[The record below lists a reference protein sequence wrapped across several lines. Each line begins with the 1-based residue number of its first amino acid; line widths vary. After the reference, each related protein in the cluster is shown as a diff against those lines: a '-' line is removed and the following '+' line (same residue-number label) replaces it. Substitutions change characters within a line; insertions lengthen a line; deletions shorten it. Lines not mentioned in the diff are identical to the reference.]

1 MDFLY
6 SFFVPF
12 LDYIS
17 PIVTS
22 LRQEL
27 SLFLLLYVVS
37 WPLRQVRVKNSHFG
51 EHLFVTKKYDDL
63 HLNKQAWKCFL
74 DLWTQSKWMFANS
87 ISKDFF
93 VVISARLIH
102 QQAVDMYQMTS
113 SDADSLFCLM
123 VTYDMNACLQ
133 ESSHAISR

>member
-63 HLNKQAWKCFL
+63 HLNFL
-74 DLWTQSKWMFANS
+74 DMWTQSKWMFANS